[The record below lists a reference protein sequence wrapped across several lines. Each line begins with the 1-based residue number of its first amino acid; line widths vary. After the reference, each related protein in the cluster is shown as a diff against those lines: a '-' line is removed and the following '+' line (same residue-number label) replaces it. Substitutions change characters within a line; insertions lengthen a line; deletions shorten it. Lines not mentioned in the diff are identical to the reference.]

1 MSEIVSTNNFFN
13 DKYLSNYNNF
23 VEQLKIIFSGDE
35 THQKLN
41 ELNNLPDEQKVV
53 RGILFSEA
61 VSDEHFSDFTKSKI
75 KIFSHKSPDTQKI
88 SESLFG
94 ENFCLKNL
102 LNNQPEEV
110 KTIIWTNLHNILL
123 VAELLK
129 SEEDRNTTRISVL
142 SNLLYKNTPE
152 ALNENC
158 EQSKTNFSNASSNAK
173 NKLKDMLG
181 VEVNDDTTGMIDD
194 IVSSF
199 EGILTGTSGGN
210 PFAGIMEVSQKISV
224 KYADKINKGEI
235 ELDKLMKSISSKVP
249 GMESVLGGMGGMM
262 GGASGDKP
270 KSKEKIIIDENFSTA
285 DIAVGMNKEEDKPGI
300 NFGNVLKM
308 ADQFGVIP
316 GGKQSES
323 SMPNLS
329 ALGDIAGMAGMA
341 GMGGMGDMPN
351 IGKIMEIMQKLEKT
365 ETKEDADALKQEMDS
380 FLQKEL
386 GVDIEKLNKDL
397 DSVQTQMANSNPEQ
411 N

>member
-1 MSEIVSTNNFFN
+1 MSEIVSTNNFYH

-35 THQKLN
+35 TQKKLQ
-41 ELNNLPDEQKVV
+41 ELFNLPDEQKVV
-53 RGILFSEA
+53 RGILFSE
-61 VSDEHFSDFTKSKI
+61 SILDEHFSDFVKSKI
-75 KIFSHKSPDTQKI
+75 KILSHKAVDTQKI

-102 LNNQPEEV
+102 LNNQPDEV
-110 KTIIWTNLHNILL
+110 KSIIWHNLHNILL

-129 SEEDRNTTRISVL
+129 PEEDRNTLRISTL
-142 SNLLYKNTPE
+142 SKILYKNNVPE
-152 ALNENC
+152 ALSENC
-158 EQSKTNFSNASSNAK
+158 EQSNSNFSNASANSK

-181 VEVNDDTTGMIDD
+181 VEVNDETTGMIDD

-199 EGILTGTSGGN
+199 EGILTGSSSGN

-249 GMESVLGGMGGMM
+249 GMDSVLGGMMDGTT
-262 GGASGDKP
+262 GDKP
-270 KSKEKIIIDENFSTA
+270 KPKEKIIIDENFSTA
-285 DIAVGMNKEEDKPGI
+285 DIEVGMNKEEEKPSI
-300 NFGNVLKM
+300 KFGNVLKM

-316 GGKQSES
+316 GGKQSDS
-323 SMPNLS
+323 GMPDLS
-329 ALGDIAGMAGMA
+329 ALGGIPGFGDI
-341 GMGGMGDMPN
+341 PN
-351 IGKIMEIMQKLEKT
+351 IGKVMEIMQKLEKT
-365 ETKEDADALKQEMDS
+365 ETKEETDALKQEMDL

-397 DSVQTQMANSNPEQ
+397 EVVQAQMASSNPDQ

>member
-13 DKYLSNYNNF
+13 DKYLLNYNNF

-41 ELNNLPDEQKVV
+41 ELINLPDEQKVV

-61 VSDEHFSDFTKSKI
+61 VSDEHFNDFTKSKI

-110 KTIIWTNLHNILL
+110 KSIIWTNLHNVLL

-129 SEEDRNTTRISVL
+129 PEEDRNTTRISVL
-142 SNLLYKNTPE
+142 SKLLYKNAPE
-152 ALNENC
+152 ALSENC
-158 EQSKTNFSNASSNAK
+158 EQTKTNFSNASSNAK

-199 EGILTGTSGGN
+199 EGILTGNSGGN
-210 PFAGIMEVSQKISV
+210 PFAGIMEISQKISV

-235 ELDKLMKSISSKVP
+235 ELDKLMKSISTKVP

-262 GGASGDKP
+262 GGASGDKS

-285 DIAVGMNKEEDKPGI
+285 DIVVGMNKEEEKPGI

-323 SMPNLS
+323 GMPDFS
-329 ALGDIAGMAGMA
+329 ALGGIPGLGGIGGDI
-341 GMGGMGDMPN
+341 PN
-351 IGKIMEIMQKLEKT
+351 IGRVMEIMQKLEKT

-397 DSVQTQMANSNPEQ
+397 ESVQTQMANSNPEQ

>member
-1 MSEIVSTNNFFN
+1 MSEIISTNNFFYE
-13 DKYLSNYNNF
+13 KYLSNYNNF
-23 VEQLKIIFSGDE
+23 VDQLKIIFSGEE
-35 THQKLN
+35 TQKKLDD
-41 ELNNLPDEQKVV
+41 LVSLSDEQKVV
-53 RGILFSEA
+53 RGVLFSETILD
-61 VSDEHFSDFTKSKI
+61 VHFNDFTKSKI
-75 KIFSHKSPDTQKI
+75 KIFSHKSSDTQKI

-94 ENFCLKNL
+94 ESFCLKNL
-102 LNNQPEEV
+102 LNNQPDNV
-110 KTIIWTNLHNILL
+110 KSIIWTNLHNILL
-123 VAELLK
+123 VTELLK
-129 SEEDRNTTRISVL
+129 PEEDRNMTRISAL
-142 SNLLYKNTPE
+142 SKLLYKNETE
-152 ALNENC
+152 SLNVNC
-158 EQSKTNFSNASSNAK
+158 EQTKSNFSNASSSAK

-199 EGILTGTSGGN
+199 EGILTGNAGSN

-249 GMESVLGGMGGMM
+249 GMDSVLGGMGGMM
-262 GGASGDKP
+262 GGASSEKH
-270 KSKEKIIIDENFSTA
+270 KEKIIIDENFSTA
-285 DIAVGMNKEEDKPGI
+285 DIAVGMNKEEEKPGI

-323 SMPNLS
+323 GMPNLS
-329 ALGDIAGMAGMA
+329 ALGGIPGLGDI
-341 GMGGMGDMPN
+341 PN
-351 IGKIMEIMQKLEKT
+351 IGRVMEIMQKLEKT

-397 DSVQTQMANSNPEQ
+397 ENVQTQMANPTPEQ